1 MQQEFE
7 FADRLYYCYPRYK
20 EEKLIH
26 RRFKHSDIIPLINK
40 LKNKNN
46 FSVNKAG
53 SSIQG
58 RDIFL
63 IKIGNGKKK
72 IFLWSQMHGD
82 ESTATMAIFDIF
94 NFFNNRDEFDSI
106 KKSILKKAT
115 LFLMPMVNPDGAE
128 LFERRNAFDIDIN
141 RDAIHQQSPEGKILR
156 KTFENIK
163 PDFAFNL
170 HDQNTK
176 YSVGR
181 GPNAAA
187 ISFLAPPINYRK
199 SVDPVRKKA
208 IKLIAENYLIMSK
221 YIPGHIAKYQDDFE
235 PRAFGDNFQKWGAST
250 ILIESGGW
258 KNDPEKQFLRKLNFI
273 ILLSS
278 FESITEGKYKQQKQ
292 KVYKE
297 IPYNGE
303 FILNTVLRNLEF
315 ERGSTKYK
323 IDIGINLDEIK
334 EVDSNDIF
342 YRSSIEDVGD
352 LSTFFGYNDFDFS
365 GYKVEPGKIFNKKF
379 DSFEQIKNSDLR
391 SLYKLGFTD
400 VILISKNFNKAKTE
414 LPINIWVNNSPS
426 DNNKIELESIP
437 NLVIKK
443 NNEVKYVVINGFVQE
458 INHPENTILNGLVF
472 H

>member
-1 MQQEFE
+1 MLQEFE
-7 FADRLYYCYPRYK
+7 FADRLYYCYSRYK
-20 EEKLIH
+20 EEKLKN

-40 LKNKNN
+40 LKNKKF

-53 SSIQG
+53 LSIQ
-58 RDIFL
+58 RRSIFL

-82 ESTATMAIFDIF
+82 ESTATMAVFDIF
-94 NFFNNRDEFDSI
+94 NFFNIQDEFDSI
-106 KKSILKKAT
+106 KKSILKKASIY
-115 LFLMPMVNPDGAE
+115 FMPMVNPDGAE
-128 LFERRNAFDIDIN
+128 IFERRNAFEIDIN
-141 RDAIHQQSPEGKILR
+141 RDAIRQQSPEGRVLR
-156 KTFENIK
+156 KTFENIN

-181 GPNAAA
+181 GPNIAAL
-187 ISFLAPPINYRK
+187 SFLAPPINYKK

-208 IKLIAENYLIMSK
+208 IKLIAENYTMLSE

-250 ILIESGGW
+250 VLIESGGW

-278 FESITEGKYKQQKQ
+278 FKSITEGIYKQQEQ
-292 KVYKE
+292 KVYDE

-303 FILNTVLRNLEF
+303 YILNTILRNLEY
-315 ERGSTKYK
+315 EKESTKFK

-334 EVDSNDIF
+334 EVDCNDIF
-342 YRSSIEDVGD
+342 YRSSIEDIGD

-365 GYKVEPGKIFNKKF
+365 GYKVEPGKIFDKKF
-379 DSFEQIKNSDLR
+379 NSIEEIRNFDIR

-400 VILISKNFNKAKTE
+400 VILNSKNFSKTQTE

-426 DNNKIELESIP
+426 NNNTIELESIP

-443 NNEVKYVVINGFVQE
+443 HDEVEYVIINGFVQE
-458 INHPENTILNGLVF
+458 INNSEKTILNGLVF